1 MPYEGMTQHP
11 HVVVFSELYELVS
24 LSEIPY
30 ARSRLHY
37 FSLEAVLRRDCIE
50 MLEEQ
55 FVCLGQS
62 AACVARIYCTSYHE
76 AVRIGLLE
84 RLV

>member
-1 MPYEGMTQHP
+1 MPYEGMAQHP

-30 ARSRLHY
+30 ARSWLHY
-37 FSLEAVLRRDCIE
+37 FSLEAVLRRDCVE
-50 MLEEQ
+50 VLEEK
-55 FVCLGQS
+55 VVRLGQP
-62 AACVARIYCTSYHE
+62 AACVARVDSTSYHE
-76 AVRIGLLE
+76 TVRIGLLE